1 MKLNK
6 KQKRRV
12 QSYLDMLEYNSDVI
26 SNYYGSERIELI
38 QNLNGILNER
48 RSYIKT
54 DKKMLNKME
63 KLYHKF
69 HKDNVEIYNPK

>member
-6 KQKRRV
+6 KQQRRV

>member
-12 QSYLDMLEYNSDVI
+12 QSYMDMLEYNTDVI
-26 SNYYGSERIELI
+26 SNYYGSERIELMC
-38 QNLNGILNER
+38 NVER
-48 RSYIKT
+48 VFYKGYRKE
-54 DKKMLNKME
+54 DKVMLNKME
-63 KLYHKF
+63 KLYHRF